1 MELTK
6 LSSLFFAA
14 MILAMTVFEK
24 RRLNTIITPY
34 SVSAWPL
41 VFIILVVNFLLV
53 RMGFDIV
60 TPRVIFFLF
69 ANLLAIWL
77 IGTIFS
83 YIYKDNR
90 IQSFNDI
97 FLPYV
102 KFEKILIV
110 LSWVVNI
117 VVFLKV
123 KNLLTKYGGLS
134 FLGDYKFEEVIN
146 SGPEAHLSQFGKVTF
161 LLLSF
166 IYPMAKHKKTILIT
180 LFGLIVMLFMLQ
192 VKYNLIGVL
201 VIVLIYYNFTK
212 PIKKQI
218 YNIFKFSLLTLIIMA
233 LSLIA
238 LTVFWGTFAVSKQ
251 SVWLFLSKNLL
262 SYFFSSPIVLDKWL
276 DHAFVKPDWTL
287 LLVFRNI
294 INRIVGDPLVYS
306 ALDYV
311 DFDFIEVA
319 NDVDSNV
326 ATSYG
331 TYFIIGGW
339 TFSLFMSTIISFGT
353 YFVFSNANRKP
364 SPINIFLCMTLL
376 NIAFFSFFCQY
387 FTLLPYYEMIVFY
400 IFTIKVMDIYN
411 LFVSDYQNSLLLRK
425 V

>member
-14 MILAMTVFEK
+14 MMLAMTVFEK
-24 RRLNTIITPY
+24 RRLNTIITPF

-41 VFIILVVNFLLV
+41 VFILLVVNFLLV
-53 RMGFDIV
+53 KMEFDIV

-123 KNLLTKYGGLS
+123 KSLLAKYGGLS
-134 FLGDYKFEEVIN
+134 FLGDFKFEEMITR
-146 SGPEAHLSQFGKVTF
+146 GPEAHLSQFGKVTF
-161 LLLSF
+161 ILLGF
-166 IYPMAKHKKTILIT
+166 IYPMAKHKITILIT
-180 LFGLIVMLFMLQ
+180 LFGLIVMFFSLQ
-192 VKYNLIGVL
+192 VKFNLIGVL

-218 YNIFKFSLLTLIIMA
+218 YNILKFCLLTITIMA
-233 LSLIA
+233 IFLLV
-238 LTVFWGTFAVSKQ
+238 LTIFWGTFRASKQ
-251 SVWLFLSKNLL
+251 SVWLFLTKNLL
-262 SYFFSSPIVLDKWL
+262 SYFFASPIVLDKWL
-276 DHAFVKPDWTL
+276 DHAFVQPDWTL
-287 LLVFRNI
+287 LLLFKNI
-294 INRIVGDPLVYS
+294 INRIMGNPLVYS
-306 ALDYV
+306 SLDYV
-311 DFDFIEVA
+311 DLNFSEVA
-319 NDVDSNV
+319 KDVYSNV
-326 ATSYG
+326 GTSYG
-331 TYFIIGGW
+331 TYFIVGGW
-339 TFSLFMSTIISFGT
+339 IFSLFMSAMISFIT
-353 YFVFSNANRKP
+353 YFVYYSTKKKP
-364 SPINIFLCMTLL
+364 SPVNVFLCMTLL
-376 NIAFFSFFCQY
+376 NIAFFSFFGQY
-387 FTLLPYYEMIVFY
+387 YTFLPYYEMIVFY
-400 IFTIKVMDIYN
+400 IITIKVMDIYN
-411 LFVSDYQNSLLLRK
+411 LFVSDYQNSILLRK